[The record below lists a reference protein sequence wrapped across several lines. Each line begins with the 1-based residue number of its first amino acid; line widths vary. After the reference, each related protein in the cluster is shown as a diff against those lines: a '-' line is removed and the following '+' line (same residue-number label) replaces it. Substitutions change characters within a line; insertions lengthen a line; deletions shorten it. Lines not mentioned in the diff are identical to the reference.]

1 MRRNGLPPSTPPDS
15 GKALESARA
24 ALTDA
29 TARFAFSATPRLDA
43 ELLLAHALGI
53 TRERMLLT
61 LANHAAP
68 PAFAALVERRARHE
82 PVAYITGTRAFWTI
96 DLDVSPGVLI
106 PRADSE
112 TLIEAAVAH
121 FNGTAG
127 PKRVLD
133 LGTGSGA
140 LLLAVLD
147 QWPQASG
154 VGLDAS
160 PAALAI
166 ARDNAARIAPGRATI
181 ATGGWEGTG
190 EAFDLILCNPPYIAA
205 DAALAPEVA
214 EYEPASALFAGPEG
228 LDDYRAIAPVLGR
241 QIAPGGVA
249 CIEIGYDQGE
259 SAAALFRAAGLAVAL
274 RRDLAG
280 RDRCLVVTP

>member
-1 MRRNGLPPSTPPDS
+1 MPI
-15 GKALESARA
+15 SARA
-24 ALTDA
+24 ALA
-29 TARFAFSATPRLDA
+29 EAAARFSFSATPRLDA

-53 TRERMLLT
+53 TRERLLLT
-61 LANHAAP
+61 LGDHIAP

-82 PVAYITGTRAFWTI
+82 PVAYLTGTRAFWTV
-96 DLDVSPGVLI
+96 DLDVAPGVLI

-121 FNGTAG
+121 FTGSAG

-140 LLLAVLD
+140 LLLAALD
-147 QWPQASG
+147 QWPAASG
-154 VGLDAS
+154 IGLDAS

-166 ARDNAARIAPGRATI
+166 AAANAARIAPGRATI
-181 ATGGWEGTG
+181 ASGGWEGTG
-190 EAFDLILCNPPYIAA
+190 EAFDLVLCNPPYIA
-205 DAALAPEVA
+205 DAASLPREVTD
-214 EYEPASALFAGPEG
+214 YEPASALFAGADG
-228 LDDYRAIAPVLGR
+228 LDDYRALAPLLGR

-249 CIEIGYDQGE
+249 CIEIGADQGA
-259 SAAALFRAAGLAVAL
+259 SAAALFRAVGCDVTL